1 MTELM
6 EFTQA
11 VAREAGGLIVLEREQ
26 ADLTHDYKG
35 GTELVTNADIM
46 ADELIRSRIEQ
57 QFPAHLILSEE
68 SSPELQR
75 VWESDAPVWIVDPID
90 GTRAFIAGKPI
101 FGTLVALCDK
111 GFPLLGLIDM
121 PCLDEMYIGYFDESL
136 KYSSVTLNGSEISA
150 SKRIELSQASRSSP
164 MAFTHFSSPSSAP

>member
-26 ADLTHDYKG
+26 ADLTHNYKG

-75 VWESDAPVWIVDPID
+75 VWESEI
-90 GTRAFIAGKPI
+90 GRASCRER
-101 FGTLVALCDK
+101 V
-111 GFPLLGLIDM
+111 
-121 PCLDEMYIGYFDESL
+121 
-136 KYSSVTLNGSEISA
+136 
-150 SKRIELSQASRSSP
+150 
-164 MAFTHFSSPSSAP
+164 